1 MNKFIKFCAL
11 TGLILLLAGT
21 GIASLSAA
29 LGGHLTH
36 NFPHKLWDK
45 IWYKTGYQYW
55 DDSAYTDY
63 DNGWTQWTENE
74 LNRQNRQ
81 TAPSSGTDAGNSAAG
96 GTGGGSTTAGDS
108 QGTSYAARKLDVDM
122 DSGSIY
128 IYEEEG
134 ISQIKVNIKDQ
145 FGATQCYMD
154 NETLKIKRDKT
165 WYRAEEPKVEV
176 LVPTGYKFD
185 KVSVD
190 MGASECHID
199 QIKTSRLDIDT
210 GVGKVVFT
218 GTVTGDVKV
227 ETGVGH
233 ITLNLSGRQED
244 YNYKIKCG
252 VGTIHVGDSHYTM
265 LSNETHVNNKVPY
278 TMDLECGV
286 GAVFVNFDE

>member
-1 MNKFIKFCAL
+1 MNKFIKICAL

-21 GIASLSAA
+21 GIASVSAA

-45 IWYKTGYQYW
+45 IWYKTGYKYW
-55 DDSAYTDY
+55 DDSAYTDH
-63 DNGWTQWTENE
+63 DSGWTQWTENG
-74 LNRQNRQ
+74 LNGQ

-96 GTGGGSTTAGDS
+96 GTGEGSTTTRDS

-122 DSGSIY
+122 DRGSIH

-145 FGATQCYMD
+145 FSATQCYMD
-154 NETLKIKRDKT
+154 NETLKIKREKT

-176 LVPTGYKFD
+176 LVPKGYKFD

-218 GTVTGDVKV
+218 GTVTGDVKL
-227 ETGVGH
+227 ETGVGD

-252 VGTIHVGDSHYTM
+252 VGTIHAGDSHYTM
-265 LSNETHVNNKVPY
+265 LSNETHVNNKAPY